1 MRPPLT
7 HLEENISMT
16 LNRIINFNI
25 SYFEQKDQ
33 IDHKVSQSGT
43 KFTKHS
49 FRDGGGEW
57 WW

>member
-1 MRPPLT
+1 MPFLIIKMRPPLT

-33 IDHKVSQSGT
+33 SVT

-49 FRDGGGEW
+49 FRDGCGGGW
-57 WW
+57 